1 MKAFENLSS
10 LRFLTRF
17 SPISPSI
24 SGVLIGSSRTGPR
37 VNGSPVTIGVRD
49 GLDPLLFVFADG
61 DEQLSD
67 E

>member
-10 LRFLTRF
+10 LRFFTRF
-17 SPISPSI
+17 SPISPSV
-24 SGVLIGSSRTGPR
+24 SVLIGSSWTGPSI
-37 VNGSPVTIGVRD
+37 NGSPVTIGVRD